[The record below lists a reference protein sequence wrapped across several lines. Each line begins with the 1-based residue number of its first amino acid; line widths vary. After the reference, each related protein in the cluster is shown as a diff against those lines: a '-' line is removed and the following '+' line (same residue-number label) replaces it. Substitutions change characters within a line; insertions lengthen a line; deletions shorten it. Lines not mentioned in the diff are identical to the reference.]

1 MSENI
6 RILKEQLEAA
16 KGMRPFDTLIKNVK
30 IVNVFTEEII
40 PGSIGIY
47 GQRIVALNPE
57 HTDAKNIID
66 GQGCYAVPG
75 FIDSHIHIET
85 TLLTPEALGDV
96 IIPWGT
102 TSLCVDAMEIAN
114 VAGIEGLQAMIR
126 DMDRLPFRLFLEI
139 PSRVPTAPGLETT
152 GGVLGVEEVTQLLE
166 LPEALSLGEL
176 DPSKVLG
183 IREEYLEKITA
194 SLNKNKICN
203 GHAIGLE
210 PEALNVYAAGHLSD
224 DHESVEYEE
233 LLNRLRVGIKALIR
247 EGSSERNV
255 EKLVSGVVAHGL
267 PTDNLMYC
275 TDDKHVNDIAR
286 EGHISYNIEKSIAC
300 GLDPVKAIK
309 MATLNAARHFRMEQD
324 IGSLTPGRYADIVLL
339 KDLKTIRPVLVMK
352 DGRIVADENGAKPC
366 PAKEYPASLFDT
378 VHISPDFSEND
389 LKIKA
394 EGKKA
399 LCHVIGM
406 IKDQIINDDLHE
418 WMDITDGEIRQDVS
432 RDILKLSVVERYGKN
447 GRVSN
452 GLVKGFGL
460 KRGALASSVSH
471 DHHNIVV
478 VGTNDADMALAVK
491 ETARLHGGFVLVAD
505 GQVIDALALPLGGL
519 MTTLDAQTV
528 MRRNDELN
536 AKVHEQ
542 GCMMAAP
549 FMSLSFISLPTVPQL
564 GLTDFGLIDVLNHK
578 IIDLVIETQA

>member
-300 GLDPVKAIK
+300 GLDPIKAIK

-352 DGRIVADENGAKPC
+352 DGRVVADENCAKPC
-366 PAKEYPASLFDT
+366 PAKEYPAALFDT

-394 EGKKA
+394 SGQKA

-478 VGTNDADMALAVK
+478 VGTNDEDMALAVK

>member
-1 MSENI
+1 M
-6 RILKEQLEAA
+6 
-16 KGMRPFDTLIKNVK
+16 
-30 IVNVFTEEII
+30 
-40 PGSIGIY
+40 
-47 GQRIVALNPE
+47 
-57 HTDAKNIID
+57 
-66 GQGCYAVPG
+66 
-75 FIDSHIHIET
+75 
-85 TLLTPEALGDV
+85 
-96 IIPWGT
+96 
-102 TSLCVDAMEIAN
+102 
-114 VAGIEGLQAMIR
+114 
-126 DMDRLPFRLFLEI
+126 
-139 PSRVPTAPGLETT
+139 
-152 GGVLGVEEVTQLLE
+152 
-166 LPEALSLGEL
+166 
-176 DPSKVLG
+176 
-183 IREEYLEKITA
+183 
-194 SLNKNKICN
+194 
-203 GHAIGLE
+203 
-210 PEALNVYAAGHLSD
+210 
-224 DHESVEYEE
+224 
-233 LLNRLRVGIKALIR
+233 
-247 EGSSERNV
+247 
-255 EKLVSGVVAHGL
+255 
-267 PTDNLMYC
+267 
-275 TDDKHVNDIAR
+275 
-286 EGHISYNIEKSIAC
+286 
-300 GLDPVKAIK
+300 
-309 MATLNAARHFRMEQD
+309 
-324 IGSLTPGRYADIVLL
+324 
-339 KDLKTIRPVLVMK
+339 
-352 DGRIVADENGAKPC
+352 
-366 PAKEYPASLFDT
+366 FDT

-394 EGKKA
+394 SGQKA

-478 VGTNDADMALAVK
+478 VGTNDEDMALAVK